1 MNFNESS
8 NKHLRYVKFQLMP
21 FSMFSSQKSL
31 NRIENLQKELHNF
44 YVITMSP
51 HMNNY

>member
-1 MNFNESS
+1 MTFNESS
-8 NKHLRYVKFQLMP
+8 NKHLRYVKLQLLP
-21 FSMFSSQKSL
+21 FSMFSSEKSL